1 MSAFTFL
8 RPLRPLIP
16 FMLSLVLAAPVLA
29 PAAGWSQMPQVPA
42 AVPAET
48 AVDPAELRALLSAL
62 EDPAERER
70 MTARLRALLA
80 VQEAETAPGALGART
95 LEFMSERVAALSR
108 QLVAAGAAFRD
119 LPVALDWAR
128 RQIVDERRHDEWM
141 ELGLRLAGVI
151 VAGFLAAAA
160 AERLLR
166 GPRGS
171 LERQTPR
178 RFLARI
184 PLLLGRLVIEV
195 VPIVAFALA
204 GYGMLSMTDPPRVSR
219 LAALLVINAH
229 ILIGLLL
236 VATRTLL
243 APEAPGLRLP
253 PIADETAHYLYIWV
267 RRIAFTAVYGYL
279 VGETASLLGLP
290 EPAYLAFLKLVG
302 LAVAIMAVIVIMQNR
317 GHVATWLRGTP
328 ISGGEDGN
336 VEAAEIAAGYR
347 SATLRTARRRFAD
360 VWHVLAI
367 LYVLLAYA
375 ILALGIQGGFEFM
388 VRATLGTI
396 VAVAVARLLVTA
408 LDRALRRGFAVSAE
422 LKAQFPKLEE
432 RANLY
437 VPLLERGLKVVVW
450 LVALLTV
457 LDAWGL
463 DGFGWIDTPLGARV
477 LGSAFSIVLVLVIA
491 VLAWEIVSNAIE
503 RYLAGGTAAGGTV
516 QRSAR
521 MRTLLPLLRNAF
533 LVVLVTIVVLILL
546 SEIGLNIA
554 PLLAGAGVIGLAIGF
569 GSQTLVKDVITGLF
583 ILFED
588 TISVGDVVDVGNGHS
603 GVVEAI
609 SIRTIRLR
617 DLTGTVH
624 SVPFSQVASVK
635 NLTKDFSF
643 YVFDIS
649 ITYDEDPD
657 RVIDVI
663 RELGAEMQEEPP
675 FSGVILEPIE
685 VLGVD
690 RLSES
695 AVIIKARFKTR
706 PLQQWSV
713 GREFNRRLK
722 KRFTEKGIAIPF
734 PQRTIR
740 VRSDIPLVPAGGW
753 GVSDAA
759 DAGRA
764 ERSATRPEL

>member
-1 MSAFTFL
+1 MTAFTFL
-8 RPLRPLIP
+8 RPLRPLLP
-16 FMLSLVLAAPVLA
+16 FMLLLVLAALA
-29 PAAGWSQMPQVPA
+29 PTTGWSQMPQAPA
-42 AVPAET
+42 AVPAEVE
-48 AVDPAELRALLSAL
+48 ADPAELRDLLSAL

-70 MTARLRALLA
+70 MAARLRALLA
-80 VQEAETAPGALGART
+80 VQEEPEPAPGALGART
-95 LEFMSERVAALSR
+95 LEFLSERVAALSR
-108 QLVAAGAAFRD
+108 QLVAAGSAFRD

-128 RQIVDERRHDEWM
+128 RQIVDDRRHAEWM
-141 ELGLRLAGVI
+141 ELGLQLAGVI
-151 VAGFLAAAA
+151 VAGFLAVAA

-166 GPRGS
+166 GPRGA
-171 LERQTPR
+171 LERQAPR
-178 RFLARI
+178 RFLARV
-184 PLLLGRLVIEV
+184 PLLLGRMVIEA

-204 GYGMLSMTDPPRVSR
+204 GYGMLSITDPPRVSR

-229 ILIGLLL
+229 ILIGLVL
-236 VATRTLL
+236 VAARTLL

-253 PIADETAHYLYIWV
+253 PVADETAHYLYIWV
-267 RRIAFTAVYGYL
+267 RRIAFTVVYGYL

-290 EPAYLAFLKLVG
+290 EPAYLALLKLVG
-302 LAVAIMAVIVIMQNR
+302 LAVAIMLVIVVMQNR
-317 GHVATWLRGTP
+317 THVATWLRGNP
-328 ISGGEDGN
+328 ISGGRNGN
-336 VEAAEIAAGYR
+336 VEVAEIAEGHR

-375 ILALGIQGGFEFM
+375 ILALGIRGGFEFM
-388 VRATLGTI
+388 VRATMGTI
-396 VAVAVARLLVTA
+396 VAVVVARLLVTG
-408 LDRALRRGFAVSAE
+408 LDRVLRRGFAVSPE
-422 LKAQFPKLEE
+422 LKIQFPKLEE
-432 RANLY
+432 RANRY
-437 VPLLERGLKVVVW
+437 VPLLDRGLKAVVW
-450 LVALLTV
+450 LVALLAV

-463 DGFGWIDTPLGARV
+463 DSFGWVDTPLGARV

-491 VLAWEIVSNAIE
+491 VLAWEIVNSSIE
-503 RYLAGGTAAGGTV
+503 RYLTGRPATGGGTV

-533 LVVLVTIVVLILL
+533 LVVLVTIVSLILL

-588 TISVGDVVDVGNGHS
+588 TISVGDVVDVGNDHS

-617 DLTGTVH
+617 DLAGTVH

-649 ITYDEDPD
+649 VTYDEDPD
-657 RVIDVI
+657 RIIGII
-663 RELGAEMQEEPP
+663 RELGAEMQAEPA
-675 FSGVILEPIE
+675 FSSVILEPIE

-690 RLSES
+690 RLSDS
-695 AVIIKARFKTR
+695 AVIIRARFKTR
-706 PLQQWSV
+706 PIQQWSV

-722 KRFTEKGIAIPF
+722 KCFTEQGVEIPF
-734 PQRTIR
+734 PQRTVR
-740 VRSDIPLVPAGGW
+740 VRSGTPLPSDRLADLAGPAGG
-753 GVSDAA
+753 
-759 DAGRA
+759 
-764 ERSATRPEL
+764 